1 MTLLLVDDRDGRIVA
16 ELESQ
21 EEALLVLESLADED
35 PDTADSL
42 CIVVFHDRSGGMVG
56 TESSV
61 TLRPLNA

>member
-1 MTLLLVDDRDGRIVA
+1 MA

-61 TLRPLNA
+61 TLRPLNG